1 MGTARVRWSDQ
12 SAVQAQGHGYW
23 CASCSAPSSRPCT
36 VMARSNCRR
45 PTDFAL
51 PMVQCWSS
59 ARRVSGQQLFFG
71 VLCRTFVRF
80 KVLLL
85 PADLCE
91 AGMNPVSVMTMLNCL
106 GYMCFDSMRQP
117 TTDKTRKYN
126 KHANP
131 GEHACSCGGTP
142 FGRGAPDRSS
152 FESWANSVIGTCK
165 WVAFVYV
172 IYRIVV
178 SSGCGP
184 PAEN

>member
-1 MGTARVRWSDQ
+1 
-12 SAVQAQGHGYW
+12 
-23 CASCSAPSSRPCT
+23 
-36 VMARSNCRR
+36 
-45 PTDFAL
+45 
-51 PMVQCWSS
+51 
-59 ARRVSGQQLFFG
+59 
-71 VLCRTFVRF
+71 
-80 KVLLL
+80 
-85 PADLCE
+85 
-91 AGMNPVSVMTMLNCL
+91 MNPVSVMTMLNCL

-184 PAEN
+184 PAENQLELTLAVSGAGYTDLLCTKPENAHLVRPGRQLRCTGTVPMGKHKGKDCGSVSTSIGEKCPLRWCSAVGCAIEQ